1 MSLSAQKFKSVR
13 LFVKPWCGWCRQA
26 VKWLDAKGIKYETLD
41 VMADAA
47 ANKEMWKLSGQGM
60 APVID
65 VDGQILA
72 DFGAEELAEFW
83 KRFE

>member
-1 MSLSAQKFKSVR
+1 MMATVPKTKSVR
-13 LFVKPWCGWCRQA
+13 LFVKPWCGWCHKA
-26 VKWLDAKGIKYETLD
+26 AKWLDTRGIHYETLD
-41 VMADAA
+41 VIADPAA
-47 ANKEMWKLSGQGM
+47 EKEMWKLSGQGL

-72 DFGAEELAEFW
+72 DFDPNQLAEFW